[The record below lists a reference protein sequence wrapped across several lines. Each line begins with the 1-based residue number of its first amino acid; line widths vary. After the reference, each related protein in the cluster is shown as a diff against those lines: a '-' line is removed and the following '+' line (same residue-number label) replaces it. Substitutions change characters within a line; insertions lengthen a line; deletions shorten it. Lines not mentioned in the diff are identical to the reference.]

1 MSNPPILVCTDFSA
15 IARHAAE
22 RAAQLARELGAPLV
36 LLHVLPGDALE
47 ALRNWFG
54 ASAAPATR
62 VTEDARQRVEA
73 LAGELRAAHA
83 IEVATAVG
91 SGSVLDEILAEAERG
106 DARLIV
112 VGAQGEGVVR
122 RLILGTTAE
131 RLVRHTGRPVL
142 IVREAPLARYAST
155 LVAID
160 FSPGSAGVLAAARA
174 VAPQARLLLLTAFE
188 IPFAA
193 KLEAA
198 GVDEATIAGY
208 RQQAEAESAQRLAVF
223 ATAAGLGAN
232 DWQPL
237 VVEGDAALR
246 IVEQEQA
253 QGADL
258 VVLGKHGRSAREEL
272 LLGSVTRHVLGEG
285 ARDVLITTAGSE

>member
-15 IARHAAE
+15 LARHAAE
-22 RAAQLARELGAPLV
+22 RAAQLARELGAPLT

-47 ALRNWFG
+47 TLRSWFG
-54 ASAAPATR
+54 ASGAPTR
-62 VTEDARQRVEA
+62 VTEDARQRLEI
-73 LAGELRAAHA
+73 LAGELRAAHG
-83 IEVATAVG
+83 IEVAASLG
-91 SGSVLDEILAEAERG
+91 SGSVLDEILAEAERS
-106 DARLIV
+106 DARLVV
-112 VGAQGEGVVR
+112 VGAQGEGVLR

-131 RLVRHTGRPVL
+131 RLVRHSVRPVL
-142 IVREAPLARYAST
+142 IVREAPQVRYANA

-174 VAPQARLLLLTAFE
+174 VAPQARPILLTAFE
-188 IPFAA
+188 VPFAD
-193 KLEAA
+193 KLQIA
-198 GVDEATIAGY
+198 GVDDATIAGY
-208 RQQAEAESAQRLAVF
+208 RQQAEADAAQRLAAF
-223 ATAAGLGAN
+223 ATTAGLGPN

-237 VVEGDAALR
+237 VVEGDASLR

-253 QGADL
+253 QAADL

-285 ARDVLITTAGSE
+285 VRDVLVTATGGE